1 MDALMQALLSETQGW
16 LVATV
21 VAMLPLLWAMTM
33 FMNVGRPY
41 FIRQLQRC
49 HVRFG
54 ADVWWLSSVLI
65 RDAVMIIT
73 LAASFLVIM
82 PHPASIAEGNP
93 LALPVFAP
101 LATEFLFLALA
112 VKLTRDCDDDPVA
125 FRRMLSLLSIGA
137 ALYFVPTVFGIEAN
151 SQAWMA
157 PVVNFL
163 SSRSD
168 PGVFNVVSTVSV
180 VAFAATGAY
189 LFGFVLRSLGK
200 PAGQTAK
207 AAARAQADPTAGD

>member
-1 MDALMQALLSETQGW
+1 MSDLMQALLSETQGW

-49 HVRFG
+49 RVRFG

-65 RDAVMIIT
+65 RDAVMVIT
-73 LAASFLVIM
+73 LAASFLVMM
-82 PHPASIAEGNP
+82 PHPAAIAEGNP

-101 LATEFLFLALA
+101 LATEFLFVALA
-112 VKLTRDCDDDPVA
+112 IKLTRDCDDDPAA
-125 FRRMLSLLSIGA
+125 FRRMLTFLTTGA
-137 ALYFVPTVFGIEAN
+137 GLYFVSTVFGIEAN

-157 PVVNFL
+157 PVQAFL
-163 SSRSD
+163 TSRGN
-168 PGVFNVVSTVSV
+168 PGLFNVISTVSV
-180 VAFAATGAY
+180 AAFAVTGAY
-189 LFGFVLRSLGK
+189 LFGYVLKGLTK
-200 PAGQTAK
+200 PSVVKAPP
-207 AAARAQADPTAGD
+207 AAATRVAGD